1 MGEYCR
7 HRPQLSTRGANG
19 IDLTN
24 WTKTNSRETLM
35 TPHNHAKP
43 GDYAEAVL
51 LPGDPLR
58 AKWIAETFFENAR
71 QVNAVRNCLGF
82 TGTWQGRPISV
93 QATGMGQP
101 SLSIYVHELI
111 NTYGVKTLIRVGT
124 CGGLNA
130 KVKVRDLVLAQ
141 AATTDSAIVKD
152 RFGPYNFA
160 PIADFGLLRAAAA
173 KAEAKNMRVHAGNML
188 SSDIFYHID
197 GFAGYD
203 KLPAHGV
210 IGVEMEAAA
219 LYTLAARFDVRA
231 LTICTMTD
239 CLITHQEIS
248 ADERQTSLKDMVA
261 VALDVAVGL

>member
-1 MGEYCR
+1 
-7 HRPQLSTRGANG
+7 
-19 IDLTN
+19 
-24 WTKTNSRETLM
+24 M

-58 AKWIAETFFENAR
+58 AKWIAETFLEDASL
-71 QVNAVRNCLGF
+71 VNSVRNCLGY
-82 TGTWQGRPISV
+82 TGTYKGKRVSV

-111 NTYGVKTLIRVGT
+111 NVYGLKTLIRVGT

-130 KVKVRDLVLAQ
+130 KVKVRDVILAQ
-141 AATTDSAIVKD
+141 AASTDSAIVRD

-160 PIADFGLLRAAAA
+160 PIADFGLLRSAAE
-173 KAEAKNMRVHAGNML
+173 KAEAAGLRFHAGNML
-188 SSDIFYHID
+188 SSDIFYHREP
-197 GFAGYD
+197 GLEGYGL
-203 KLPAHGV
+203 LPEHGV

-219 LYTLAARFDVRA
+219 LYTLAARFGVRA

-239 CLITHQEIS
+239 CLITKQEID
-248 ADERQTSLKDMVA
+248 AEQRQTSLKDMVTL
-261 VALDVAVGL
+261 ALDVAIEG

>member
-1 MGEYCR
+1 
-7 HRPQLSTRGANG
+7 
-19 IDLTN
+19 
-24 WTKTNSRETLM
+24 M
-35 TPHNHAKP
+35 TPHNHAIK

-58 AKWIAETFFENAR
+58 AKWIAETFLDDAKL
-71 QVNAVRNCLGF
+71 VNSVRNCLGY
-82 TGTWQGRPISV
+82 TGTWKGKRVSV

-111 NTYGVKTLIRVGT
+111 NTYGLKTLIRVGT

-130 KVKVRDLVLAQ
+130 KVKVRDLILAQ
-141 AATTDSAIVKD
+141 AASTDSAIVRD

-160 PIADFGLLRAAAA
+160 PIADFGLLRAAAE
-173 KAEAKNMRVHAGNML
+173 KAEAAGMRFHAGNML
-188 SSDIFYHID
+188 SSDIFYHAD

-203 KLPAHGV
+203 KLPDHGV

-219 LYTLAARFDVRA
+219 LYTLAARFGVKA

-239 CLITHQEIS
+239 CLITHEEID
-248 ADERQTSLKDMVA
+248 ANERQTSLKEMVSL
-261 VALDVAVGL
+261 ALDVAVEA